1 MRISMK
7 TVALGMVPLTA
18 AVAMVSPAT
27 AQSKLGIAVVNVDQ
41 AVAESRAYAT
51 ARTQMETTYKANITQ
66 FNSRKAAVEADLKAK
81 QDALKA
87 GLNAA
92 GGKPTPALQ
101 AQYEALQKAGQDAQ
115 AELQRLGGPLALSQQ
130 YVEEQIGAKLT
141 DALKAAMTAAKV
153 DLVVKPEA
161 AVSYQPAVDIT
172 PMVKQQLDTLVP
184 SVSIVPPAGWR
195 PGGQQG
201 GAQATN
207 PSGR

>member
-1 MRISMK
+1 
-7 TVALGMVPLTA
+7 
-18 AVAMVSPAT
+18 
-27 AQSKLGIAVVNVDQ
+27 
-41 AVAESRAYAT
+41 
-51 ARTQMETTYKANITQ
+51 
-66 FNSRKAAVEADLKAK
+66 
-81 QDALKA
+81 
-87 GLNAA
+87 
-92 GGKPTPALQ
+92 
-101 AQYEALQKAGQDAQ
+101 
-115 AELQRLGGPLALSQQ
+115 
-130 YVEEQIGAKLT
+130 
-141 DALKAAMTAAKV
+141 LKAAMTAAKV

>member
-7 TVALGMVPLTA
+7 IVALGMVPLTA

-87 GLNAA
+87 GLSAA

-130 YVEEQIGAKLT
+130 YVEEQIGAKLN